1 MTLRQKL
8 SSLAAAALLV
18 PSIAIAQEQA
28 SKYHYDGIYRG
39 TIPIGLL
46 TNGSHND
53 RAKAKLVFYA
63 DGRLL
68 VLSVKS
74 PQARNPMNIKGTL
87 KKNVFTGEWKKGFFG
102 SGIAFRVVF
111 HGGSAVAAVTGKNGK
126 SEKWYVSK
134 SAGSRGRKKSKP
146 RVRVVEEAQV
156 GREMGGAGLKKKWGV
171 SEEKPSNN
179 SSPEGLHQAE

>member
-1 MTLRQKL
+1 MSPQ
-8 SSLAAAALLV
+8 
-18 PSIAIAQEQA
+18 P
-28 SKYHYDGIYRG
+28 G

-53 RAKAKLVFYA
+53 RAKARLVFYP

-102 SGIAFRVVF
+102 TAIAFRVVF

-134 SAGSRGRKKSKP
+134 SNASAKKTKTSVLE
-146 RVRVVEEAQV
+146 RAADSQ
-156 GREMGGAGLKKKWGV
+156 EMGGAGLKKKWGI
-171 SEEKPSNN
+171 PY
-179 SSPEGLHQAE
+179 